1 MVVFRFCSSEYS
13 AQNVVFKICLR
24 SLLALGYRSAYC
36 KATSVNNYE
45 IPLLQTVV
53 FLRHFRILR
62 RHYLLVTLYMTS
74 TFSEWLLYLEKRL
87 AFCTRQQ
94 LSKEN
99 VPWLIQ
105 HGRSIKITDKT
116 SIINPEANGDSP
128 VIWNCEKTF
137 TNQWY
142 KCASIL

>member
-13 AQNVVFKICLR
+13 AQNVVFKIFLQ
-24 SLLALGYRSAYC
+24 SVLALAYRAAHC

-45 IPLLQTVV
+45 VPLLQTVV
-53 FLRHFRILR
+53 FLRHFRIKKALSNSYTVYEFYKQR
-62 RHYLLVTLYMTS
+62 MIALPR
-74 TFSEWLLYLEKRL
+74 KRL
-87 AFCTRQQ
+87 AFRTCQQ

-105 HGRSIKITDKT
+105 HGRSIKITNKT

-128 VIWNCEKTF
+128 AI
-137 TNQWY
+137 
-142 KCASIL
+142 